1 MPTALPIR
9 PPRLLHLALVFV
21 LSSSMVGWDA
31 ASAEDSA
38 PVRIEID
45 SPSPG
50 AVVQNDVHL
59 APIKGRAQGG
69 SGEPDTFDVF
79 LAIDVS
85 HSTRYPSGI
94 DIDEDGEV
102 GFNPALELVVPGTYP
117 EDLVSTDPDD
127 VILAAEVHAARLL
140 LEALDSQKTQIGVIV
155 FSGDVNVKTGK
166 RRRFDQHDAKLLV
179 PLTSDFKLVDRALDE
194 ILQTGPNGATNFAAA
209 VKLAVRELAGLSGAE
224 SSTRQGS
231 KKIVLF
237 LTDGV
242 PTFPI
247 GSGRSSD
254 PGDTEAAINAARLA
268 GKAGV
273 TINTFALGRHALAA
287 PIAAEQ
293 MARITSGA
301 YTPVRNPGEIVSF
314 LQGVSFANLEDVVIR
329 NLTTQ
334 DVSFD
339 VSLYPDGS
347 FSGFVPVR
355 SGKNKIRV
363 TALASDGSEGSA
375 NLEFVFEKSR
385 LTDNELSRELERVK
399 NRNKELMLLLERKRI
414 QKFRERQKK
423 EILIEQAR

>member
-1 MPTALPIR
+1 MPMALPIR
-9 PPRLLHLALVFV
+9 PPRLLHLAIVLV
-21 LSSSMVGWDA
+21 LSSSMVGWGA

-59 APIKGRAQGG
+59 APVKGRAQGG

-127 VILAAEVHAARLL
+127 VILAAEVRAARLL

-155 FSGDVNVKTGK
+155 FSGDVNPKTGK
-166 RRRFDQHDAKLLV
+166 RRRFDQHDARLVV

-231 KKIVLF
+231 KKIVMF

-268 GKAGV
+268 SKAGV

-301 YTPVRNPGEIVSF
+301 YTPVRNPGQIVSF

-329 NLTTQ
+329 NLTTK

-339 VSLYPDGS
+339 VSLYPDGN
-347 FSGFVPVR
+347 FSGFVQVR
-355 SGKNKIRV
+355 PGKNKVRV
-363 TALASDGSEGSA
+363 TALASDGSEGSV
-375 NLEFVFEKSR
+375 NLEFVFEESR
-385 LTDNELSRELERVK
+385 LTDKELSRELERVK

>member
-1 MPTALPIR
+1 MLMALRIR
-9 PPRLLHLALVFV
+9 PPRRLHLAIVFV
-21 LSSSMVGWDA
+21 LASSMVGWGV
-31 ASAEDSA
+31 ASAEDLA
-38 PVRIEID
+38 PVRIKID
-45 SPSPG
+45 SPSAG
-50 AVVQNDVHL
+50 AVVQNDVDL
-59 APIKGRAQGG
+59 APVKGHAQGG
-69 SGEPDTFDVF
+69 SDGPNTFDVF

-127 VILAAEVHAARLL
+127 VILAAEVRAARLL
-140 LEALDSQKTQIGVIV
+140 LEALDSRQTQIGLIV
-155 FSGDVNVKTGK
+155 FSGAVDLKTGK
-166 RRRFDQHDAKLLV
+166 RRRFDQQDAQLLV

-194 ILQTGPNGATNFAAA
+194 ILETGPNGATNFAAA
-209 VKLAVRELAGLSGAE
+209 VKLAVRELAGFSGAA

-231 KKIVLF
+231 KKLLLF

-268 GKAGV
+268 NKAGV

-293 MARITSGA
+293 MARITSGV
-301 YTPVRNPGEIVSF
+301 YTPVRNPGQIVSF
-314 LQGVSFANLEDVVIR
+314 LQGVSFANVEDVVIR

-339 VSLYPDGS
+339 VSLAPDGS

-355 SGKNKIRV
+355 PGNNKVRV
-363 TALASDGSEGSA
+363 TALASDGSEGSV
-375 NLEFVFEKSR
+375 NLDFMFEKSR
-385 LTDNELSRELERVK
+385 LTDEELLRELERVK